1 MFLLLFH
8 YMALLTHWFSHTIAL
23 EQLLP
28 ILFSSE
34 ESHTRPHLPFK
45 FMGGFNLSTKTIGF
59 ILSGQGFLQMI
70 AQIFLFPMIN
80 RRLGSLTT
88 FRVVIMA
95 YPLLYLFIPY
105 LALVPSSMRGFCIF
119 MVLVWKVTAQ
129 ALSYPSQAMMLT
141 NSAPSK
147 KVLGTLNGFAA
158 SAASLARAFGP
169 TIAGLVHSIGLSH
182 GYSGF
187 SWWSCALVATIGA
200 GVSLL
205 MTETRRATS
214 LVTHDS
220 RDEEAFLVEPLL
232 DSRSSESSDEA
243 DTITCCCELNFTAID
258 EDRVMFSSG
267 SRR

>member
-1 MFLLLFH
+1 M
-8 YMALLTHWFSHTIAL
+8 
-23 EQLLP
+23 P

-34 ESHTRPHLPFK
+34 ESHTTPQLPFK
-45 FMGGFNLSTKTIGF
+45 FMGGFNLSTKAIGF

-70 AQIFLFPMIN
+70 AQIFIFPVVN

-88 FRVVIMA
+88 FRIVIMA
-95 YPLLYLFIPY
+95 YPLLYFCIPY
-105 LALVPSSMRGFCIF
+105 LALVPRDMRGFCIF

-129 ALSYPSQAMMLT
+129 SLSYPSQAIMLA

-169 TIAGLVHSIGLSH
+169 TVAGLVHSVGLSR

-205 MTETRRATS
+205 MTETRRTS
-214 LVTHDS
+214 NLAC
-220 RDEEAFLVEPLL
+220 DEELALVEPLL
-232 DSRSSESSDEA
+232 DFGTSQPSDERKTNPEELDSRGSSIDDCCNHDLA
-243 DTITCCCELNFTAID
+243 TIFP
-258 EDRVMFSSG
+258 
-267 SRR
+267 SRLR

>member
-1 MFLLLFH
+1 M
-8 YMALLTHWFSHTIAL
+8 
-23 EQLLP
+23 P

-34 ESHTRPHLPFK
+34 ESSTTPHLPFK
-45 FMGGFNLSTKTIGF
+45 FMGGFDLSTKTIGF

-70 AQIFLFPMIN
+70 AQIFIFPVVN

-88 FRVVIMA
+88 FRIVIMA
-95 YPLLYLFIPY
+95 YPLLYFFIPY
-105 LALVPSSMRGFCIF
+105 LALVPRNLRGFCIF

-129 ALSYPSQAMMLT
+129 SLSYPSQAIMLA

-169 TIAGLVHSIGLSH
+169 TIAGLIHSVGLSR

-187 SWWSCALVATIGA
+187 SWWSCAVVATIGA

-205 MTETRRATS
+205 MTEPRRTTNYVS
-214 LVTHDS
+214 HDIS
-220 RDEEAFLVEPLL
+220 DEELALVEPLL
-232 DSRSSESSDEA
+232 DLRTSESSDEGKTMSEGLDSRESSLDDCCNHDLA
-243 DTITCCCELNFTAID
+243 TIFP
-258 EDRVMFSSG
+258 
-267 SRR
+267 SRLR